1 MNPNPP
7 FMTYRERRLDWPLIG
22 AVCGLLGI
30 GALFV
35 ASATLARTGAEEL
48 VWYRQGWFR
57 QIVWY
62 VLGLS
67 AGVTIAWKDYR
78 SLARWSMVIYWGAI
92 VLLVLVLI
100 PGIGTTHG
108 WGARRWIDLGP
119 IQFQPSEFAK
129 FAFIVAL
136 ANFLCRPEA
145 ELQRLGTFVK
155 SLGLAGLP
163 FILILREPD
172 LGSSL
177 VFMPVGLVM
186 MYVAGIRRKYLFR
199 LVAAA
204 TALVAI
210 LIVDILW
217 VPNDFQPIKLETYQ
231 QHRLMVYFGKS
242 FVPADAT
249 EKEREEALRAY
260 RDASYSVNQALIAVG
275 SGGFW
280 GKGWRHGTQNA
291 LGYIPPAVAHNDFI
305 FSVIAEESGFLGS
318 VTVLA
323 LYCVVFFSGLRIA
336 SQARDQLGKLL
347 AVGVVALLFCHVFIN
362 IGMNIRLTPVTGIP
376 LPLLSYGGTAVLMTL
391 GALGLLH
398 NVYSHRRDY

>member
-1 MNPNPP
+1 MNSIRP
-7 FMTYRERRLDWPLIG
+7 FSSYRERRIEWPLVA
-22 AVCGLLGI
+22 AVLGLMVMG
-30 GALFV
+30 GLFV
-35 ASATLARTGAEEL
+35 ASATLARTGADEL

-57 QIVWY
+57 QVVWY
-62 VLGLS
+62 GLGLTV
-67 AGVTIAWKDYR
+67 GVAIAWQDYR
-78 SLARWSMVIYWGAI
+78 YLARWSMVLYWGAI
-92 VLLVLVLI
+92 LLLVLVLI

-119 IQFQPSEFAK
+119 VQFQPSEFAK

-136 ANFLCRPEA
+136 ANFLCRPPA
-145 ELQRLGTFVK
+145 ELQSLGTFLK
-155 SLGLAGLP
+155 SLGLAALP
-163 FILILREPD
+163 FVLILREPD

-177 VFMPVGLVM
+177 VFLPVGLVM

-199 LVAAA
+199 FVAGTATLVA
-204 TALVAI
+204 L

-217 VPNDFQPIKLETYQ
+217 VPTEWQPIKLEPYQ
-231 QHRLMVYFGKS
+231 QRRLMVYFGKS
-242 FVPADAT
+242 FVPSDAT

-260 RDASYSVNQALIAVG
+260 RDAAYSVNQALIAVG

-280 GKGWRHGTQNA
+280 GKGWRQGTQNA

-305 FSVIAEESGFLGS
+305 FSVIAEESGFVGS
-318 VTVLA
+318 VFVLL
-323 LYCVVFFSGLRIA
+323 LYSVVFFSGLRIA
-336 SQARDQLGKLL
+336 SRARDPLGKLL

-376 LPLLSYGGTAVLMTL
+376 LPLLSYGGTAALMTL
-391 GALGLLH
+391 AALGLLH